1 MLFHGRYRLVE
12 MKGRGSFGEVWLARD
27 EQLNNLEVAIKV
39 YIALDDRGIDEFKRE
54 YTTTFGL
61 SHPNLLHAHHFDQCD
76 NRPYLVMPYCPTSAM
91 TLIGNADETILW
103 RFLHDVADGLAYLH
117 GKDIL
122 HHDIKPDNVLC
133 DAEGNFLITDFGI
146 STKMRSTL
154 RRNST
159 HQANAAAAV
168 GGSIPYM
175 APEMFNANAQAVKA
189 SDVWALGATLFEMA
203 TGELPFFG
211 QGGVM
216 QKNGADVPEVHGPF
230 SDIFKQ
236 TVSQCMAK
244 ETWERP
250 TARQLE
256 ERAKAML
263 EGRQPEAFVVE
274 RPQQTPLPVNR
285 STQKMTPPPV
295 SPVAEAP
302 KPEVPAETAISKP
315 KSKVGLWIGVA
326 AAIVAIVVAVALLA
340 KPKTLDADTLAF
352 QDCRTVEDYRGYLSN
367 FGRNAHHYDDAKAV
381 VDRHVADSTAK
392 AQQLLAEQ
400 QARQKAEEEA
410 QAQAEAAKKEEDAYM
425 KCTTIAACDK
435 YLKDYPQG
443 NYVAEVEA
451 KKAELKAMGVSGTA
465 NGHEYVDLGLPSGTL
480 WATYNI
486 GASKPEGYGNY
497 YAWGETST
505 KSIYSWNS
513 YQHAKWYKNK
523 DGRYINLIKYC
534 NNSELG
540 DNGEFIDNLL
550 SLEENDDAAVRNWGS
565 GWHIPSREQW
575 EELLENTTN
584 KWTMKNGVKGRLF
597 TSKKN
602 GYTLFLPV
610 AGIRD
615 ESDLKTFNDS
625 FGSYWS
631 KSLGAYPRDA
641 ITLNFRTGNG
651 DCWVVDGGY
660 RCEGRPIRPVRQ
672 K

>member
-12 MKGRGSFGEVWLARD
+12 MKGRGSFGEVWLAHD
-27 EQLNNLEVAIKV
+27 EQLSDLEVAIKV
-39 YIALDDRGIDEFKRE
+39 YIALDDHGIDEFKRE

-91 TLIGNADETILW
+91 TLIGNTDETTLW
-103 RFLHDVADGLAYLH
+103 HFLHDVADGLAYLH

-133 DAEGNFLITDFGI
+133 DTEGNFLITDFGI

-159 HQANAAAAV
+159 HQTNAATAV

-216 QKNGADVPEVHGPF
+216 QKNGAEVPEVHGPF
-230 SDIFKQ
+230 SDLFKQ

-274 RPQQTPLPVNR
+274 RPQQAPLPVNR
-285 STQKMTPPPV
+285 STQKMTPQSA
-295 SPVAEAP
+295 SPVMTDP
-302 KPEVPAETAISKP
+302 KPKMPAETAIAKP

-326 AAIVAIVVAVALLA
+326 VAIVAIVVAVALLA
-340 KPKTLDADTLAF
+340 KPKAPDADTLAF
-352 QDCRTVEDYRGYLSN
+352 QDCRTVEGYRGYLSN

-381 VDRHVADSTAK
+381 IDQHVADSIAK

-410 QAQAEAAKKEEDAYM
+410 QVQAEAAKKEEDAYK
-425 KCTTIAACDK
+425 KCTTLASCDK

-443 NYVAEVEA
+443 RYVAEVEA
-451 KKAELKAMGVSGTA
+451 KKAELKAKGVSGSA

-480 WATYNI
+480 WATCNI
-486 GASKPEGYGNY
+486 GASRSEDYGNY
-497 YAWGETST
+497 YAWGETKT
-505 KSIYSWNS
+505 KSTYNWDT
-513 YQHAKWYKNK
+513 YKYANGDYNK
-523 DGRYINLIKYC
+523 MTKYC
-534 NNSELG
+534 CSSDRGNNG
-540 DNGEFIDNLL
+540 FTDNLTTL
-550 SLEENDDAAVRNWGS
+550 QAGDDPAANWGS
-565 GWHIPSREQW
+565 GWHMPSDAQFG
-575 EELLENTTN
+575 ELKANTTQQ
-584 KWTMKNGVKGRLF
+584 WTTRGGKKGMLF

-602 GYTLFLPV
+602 GRFVFLPA
-610 AGIRD
+610 AGYR
-615 ESDLKTFNDS
+615 ESSLKNV
-625 FGSYWS
+625 GSSGHYWS
-631 KSLGAYPRDA
+631 MSVNRVYPNVA
-641 ITLNFRTGNG
+641 IYFYLASG
-651 DCWVVDGGY
+651 DCGLSY
-660 RCEGRPIRPVRQ
+660 SSLNRCSGLTIRPVRQ